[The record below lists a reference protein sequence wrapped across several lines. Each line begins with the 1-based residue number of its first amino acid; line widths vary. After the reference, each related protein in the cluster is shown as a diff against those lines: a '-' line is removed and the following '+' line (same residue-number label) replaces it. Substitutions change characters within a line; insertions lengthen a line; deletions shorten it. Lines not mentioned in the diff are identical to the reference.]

1 MDSGLSD
8 FFRQIPVG
16 LLATFCVSLILLVG
30 AIAYIVYARRK
41 RGRVL
46 TTANTAETPTI
57 ETASADLPDLD
68 ALINAPLVQTAEIPA
83 LRRSVNGTYTVN
95 LTGGTVIEAVEVLTV
110 LRDVTDGGLIVQIGD
125 KAYRNPP
132 TAADAEFKRRYNV
145 TVRELAAVTADP
157 PPPPAPVEPTA
168 AASAPVNQ
176 PAVVSPPVEPA
187 ADDLLGDEA
196 VPGALPKFTLPD
208 LDLTQVKKRR
218 KQASE
223 PIPEINIAAAI
234 ESYLQHKLARTPE
247 YAGRSVHVRPAPG
260 GGVTIEVDGK
270 FYETV
275 GDVDDAAVRQFL
287 SATIEEWQ
295 SRQ

>member
-1 MDSGLSD
+1 MDSGLGD

-16 LLATFCVSLILLVG
+16 LLVTFCVSLLLLVG

-41 RGRVL
+41 RSRAL
-46 TTANTAETPTI
+46 TPASTSEAPAAEPT
-57 ETASADLPDLD
+57 SADLPDLD

-83 LRRSVNGTYTVN
+83 LRRSVSGTYTVN
-95 LTGGTVIEAVEVLTV
+95 LTGGTVIEAVEVLTI

-132 TAADAEFKRRYNV
+132 ADADAEFKRRYNL
-145 TVRELAAVTADP
+145 TVRELAAVDAA
-157 PPPPAPVEPTA
+157 PPPAPP
-168 AASAPVNQ
+168 AP
-176 PAVVSPPVEPA
+176 PPVEAPA
-187 ADDLLGDEA
+187 TPSPAVETPAVELLGEDDA
-196 VPGALPKFTLPD
+196 VPGALPKFTLPE

-218 KQASE
+218 KPASE
-223 PIPEINIAAAI
+223 PIPEINIAGAI

-247 YAGRSVHVRPAPG
+247 YAGRSIHVRSALG

-270 FYETV
+270 FYEAV
-275 GDVDDAAVRQFL
+275 SDVDDPAVRQFL